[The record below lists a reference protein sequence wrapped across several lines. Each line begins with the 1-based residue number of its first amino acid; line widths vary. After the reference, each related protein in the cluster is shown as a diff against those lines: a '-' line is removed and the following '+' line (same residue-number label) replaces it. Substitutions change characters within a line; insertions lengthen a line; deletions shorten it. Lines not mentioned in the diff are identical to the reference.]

1 MDITN
6 QVIQAIDGWLQ
17 SLAAGALPPALRA
30 AGQLLFQTPQYDA
43 ISEVEKAWT
52 TVRNITDA
60 IFVLAVLGAGLLVM
74 ASGTFEAEYSVKRLL
89 PRLALAAVLG
99 NASLAIIGLLIRLE
113 NAVVT
118 ALLGADPSTTVW
130 SQLTAGLAAPNPS
143 QQVISSLIALTAA
156 VLAVL
161 LVVVYIAR
169 DLILL
174 VATVMAP
181 LALAAYSLP
190 QTEEIA
196 RLWWRIYTAAL
207 FVQVLQAVLISIGV
221 QLLHHTDWLGTPA
234 SDLVNG
240 LVLVT
245 LLYLIVK
252 LPFAAYRWAFRQPV
266 GQNRLVKTVVIAAK
280 AAAVAVAAA

>member
-1 MDITN
+1 VDITN
-6 QVIQAIDGWLQ
+6 QVIQAINGWLQ
-17 SLAAGALPPALRA
+17 SLAAGTLQPALRA
-30 AGQLLFQTPQYDA
+30 AGQLLFQTPQYDG
-43 ISEVEKAWT
+43 IPEIEKAWT

-60 IFVLAVLGAGLLVM
+60 VFILAVLGAGLLVM
-74 ASGTFEAEYSVKRLL
+74 VSGTFETEYTAKRLL

-99 NASLAIIGLLIRLE
+99 NASLAITGILIRLE

-118 ALLGADPSTTVW
+118 ALLGGDPSTTVW
-130 SQLTAGLAAPNPS
+130 SQVTAGLAAPNPS
-143 QQVISSLIALTAA
+143 QQVVSSLIALAAA

-161 LVVVYIAR
+161 LIVVYIAR

-196 RLWWRIYTAAL
+196 RLWWRIYAAAL
-207 FVQVLQAVLISIGV
+207 FVQVAQAVLISIGV

-245 LLYLIVK
+245 LLYLILK
-252 LPFAAYRWAFRQPV
+252 LPFAAYRWACRQPV

-280 AAAVAVAAA
+280 AAAAAAA

>member
-1 MDITN
+1 VDITH
-6 QVIQAIDGWLQ
+6 QVIQAINGWLQ
-17 SLAAGALPPALRA
+17 SLAAGTLEPALRA
-30 AGQLLFQTPQYDA
+30 VGQLLFQTPQYDA
-43 ISEVEKAWT
+43 IPEVEKAWS

-60 IFVLAVLGAGLLVM
+60 VFVLAVLGAGLLVM
-74 ASGTFEAEYSVKRLL
+74 ASGTFETEYSVKRLM
-89 PRLALAAVLG
+89 PRLALAAVLS
-99 NASLAIIGLLIRLE
+99 NASLAITGILIRIE

-118 ALLGADPSTTVW
+118 ALLGADPSTTIW
-130 SQLTAGLAAPNPS
+130 SQVTAGLAAPNPS
-143 QQVISSLIALTAA
+143 QQVISSLIALAAA

-161 LVVVYIAR
+161 LIVVYIAR

-181 LALAAYSLP
+181 LALATYSLP

-196 RLWWRIYTAAL
+196 RLWWRIYAAAL

-221 QLLHHTDWLGTPA
+221 QLLHHTDWLGAPA

-266 GQNRLVKTVVIAAK
+266 GQNRLIKTVVIAAK
-280 AAAVAVAAA
+280 AASAAAV

>member
-1 MDITN
+1 VDITN

-17 SLAAGALPPALRA
+17 SLAAGTLQPALRA
-30 AGQLLFQTPQYDA
+30 AGQLLFQTPRYDG
-43 ISEVEKAWT
+43 IPEIEKAWS

-60 IFVLAVLGAGLLVM
+60 VFVLAVLGAGLLVM
-74 ASGTFEAEYSVKRLL
+74 ASGTFETEYSVKRLL

-99 NASLAIIGLLIRLE
+99 NASLAITGILIRLE

-130 SQLTAGLAAPNPS
+130 SQVTAGLAAPNPS
-143 QQVISSLIALTAA
+143 QQVISSLIALAAA
-156 VLAVL
+156 VMAVL
-161 LVVVYIAR
+161 LIVVYIAR

-181 LALAAYSLP
+181 LALATYSLP

-196 RLWWRIYTAAL
+196 RLWWRIYAAAL

-280 AAAVAVAAA
+280 AAAVAA